1 MCTTQPLGVRQN
13 MSFLV
18 NVSKLNNWR
27 DVKADRNGVYDRVL
41 RCGVWTVSCDVSEN
55 DTSLEIL
62 ARKKDNLGSD
72 SQYHLTINSKRNK
85 ASPTLVRSM
94 FLLTNKNGKIVNDAC
109 LLQYH
114 IASGEDTV
122 EVQVLPHRNRKEGRS
137 RPFHPTAKS
146 TMEKIHQG
154 LTDSGSIAKV
164 YRGIMKATGGPT
176 HASNPGVLPRG
187 KKQVSD
193 AKFARNSA
201 DDPVNDLLV
210 YARHKENSPVLHHCD
225 VPTDTWVLGTE
236 VMCSD
241 ISHFITS
248 EKLSY
253 PLSIDPTFN
262 MGPFEVTPVV
272 YKHLFLK
279 SRRTGKNPIF
289 LRLTMLH
296 HRKTV
301 ENYRIHLSVCAT
313 NIKNLNQARGF
324 MTDGE
329 EALIHAWSADM
340 PKAKHLRCFKHFE
353 GNCKEKL
360 RTIGI
365 CSAKDQ
371 KKFLNKVFGVY
382 GKEEG
387 ILDAEDKK
395 DLKRRLY
402 ASKEE
407 LEREE
412 REVLGKDSTYQCK
425 FWTYLESNN
434 EMMKNNMVAK
444 VRRQGGLRDG
454 PDGKPIKSYTN
465 PSESMNHVMSAAKKD
480 VVSSKNEKK

>member
-1 MCTTQPLGVRQN
+1 
-13 MSFLV
+13 
-18 NVSKLNNWR
+18 
-27 DVKADRNGVYDRVL
+27 
-41 RCGVWTVSCDVSEN
+41 
-55 DTSLEIL
+55 
-62 ARKKDNLGSD
+62 
-72 SQYHLTINSKRNK
+72 
-85 ASPTLVRSM
+85 
-94 FLLTNKNGKIVNDAC
+94 
-109 LLQYH
+109 
-114 IASGEDTV
+114 
-122 EVQVLPHRNRKEGRS
+122 
-137 RPFHPTAKS
+137 
-146 TMEKIHQG
+146 
-154 LTDSGSIAKV
+154 
-164 YRGIMKATGGPT
+164 
-176 HASNPGVLPRG
+176 
-187 KKQVSD
+187 
-193 AKFARNSA
+193 
-201 DDPVNDLLV
+201 
-210 YARHKENSPVLHHCD
+210 
-225 VPTDTWVLGTE
+225 
-236 VMCSD
+236 MCSD

-253 PLSIDPTFN
+253 HLSIDPTFN

-279 SRRTGKNPIF
+279 SRRTGENPIF
-289 LRLTMLH
+289 LRPTMLH

-301 ENYRIHLSVCAT
+301 ENYRIHSSVCAT

-425 FWTYLESNN
+425 FWTYLKSNN
-434 EMMKNNMVAK
+434 KIMKNNMVAK

-465 PSESMNHVMSAAKKD
+465 PA
-480 VVSSKNEKK
+480 